1 MTNRFFFRT
10 PCDNCR
16 SKKVRCTFAKKGK
29 AKSCAECRR
38 IKKTCTGAVGGP
50 AQGTSPKKTKAVK
63 KRRVGETES
72 GVAGGAA
79 GGAAAGPSRTSPPRL
94 TAAEK
99 GKGKAARTT
108 TAKEKAAE
116 VPSGGEPSSLVP
128 MSTEADVRL
137 AEEMGSVEGAPEYLI
152 GGGLTPVQL
161 MRRMLTEM
169 QMMRSE
175 MAVMRENAQR
185 EREERDRIFTR
196 YFQRVLREVENGS
209 EEEEAEFTE
218 GAESE
223 YEEGGEQ

>member
-1 MTNRFFFRT
+1 M
-10 PCDNCR
+10 
-16 SKKVRCTFAKKGK
+16 RCTFAKKGK

-72 GVAGGAA
+72 GAAGGAA

-128 MSTEADVRL
+128 MPTEADVRL
-137 AEEMGSVEGAPEYLI
+137 AEEMGSALLMEGAPEYLI

-161 MRRMLTEM
+161 MRRVLSEI

-175 MAVMRENAQR
+175 LAVVREMVQR
-185 EREERDRIFTR
+185 EREQRDKVFAR
-196 YFQRVLREVENGS
+196 YFSRVLREAEDGA

-218 GAESE
+218 GAEAESD
-223 YEEGGEQ
+223 YEESEVV

>member
-1 MTNRFFFRT
+1 M
-10 PCDNCR
+10 
-16 SKKVRCTFAKKGK
+16 RCTFLKKGK

-38 IKKTCTGAVGGP
+38 IKKPCTGGGRGP
-50 AQGTSPKKTKAVK
+50 ASPKKTKAAK
-63 KRRVGETES
+63 KRRVEEAES
-72 GVAGGAA
+72 GAA
-79 GGAAAGPSRTSPPRL
+79 GGPAAGPSRTSPPRL

-128 MSTEADVRL
+128 MPTEADVRL
-137 AEEMGSVEGAPEYLI
+137 AEEMGSALLMEGAPEYLI

-185 EREERDRIFTR
+185 EREERDRIFAR
-196 YFQRVLREVENGS
+196 YFLRVLREVENGS

>member
-1 MTNRFFFRT
+1 M
-10 PCDNCR
+10 
-16 SKKVRCTFAKKGK
+16 RCTFAKKGK
-29 AKSCAECRR
+29 AKSCAECRS
-38 IKKTCTGAVGGP
+38 IKKTCTGAVGGR

-72 GVAGGAA
+72 GAA

-128 MSTEADVRL
+128 MPTEADVRL
-137 AEEMGSVEGAPEYLI
+137 AEEMGSALLMEGAPEYLI

-185 EREERDRIFTR
+185 EREERDRIFAR
-196 YFQRVLREVENGS
+196 YFLRVLREVENGS

-218 GAESE
+218 GAEAESD
-223 YEEGGEQ
+223 YEESEIV